1 MYFFCQLCNYSLLT
15 ERAEPW
21 KLVADTRVT
30 GSKDLVASSS
40 ASGGNSCF
48 LFNYIARVTSR
59 HNNQLMDQIT
69 DCWVS
74 FPLKHNN
81 VILITETET
90 SPPAS
95 LLYFT

>member
-40 ASGGNSCF
+40 ASGGNILRIRDKSIPF
-48 LFNYIARVTSR
+48 QQLKSSGAR
-59 HNNQLMDQIT
+59 I
-69 DCWVS
+69 
-74 FPLKHNN
+74 
-81 VILITETET
+81 
-90 SPPAS
+90 
-95 LLYFT
+95 

>member
-40 ASGGNSCF
+40 ASGGNRQYQTEWLWRLVGCKTKWGK
-48 LFNYIARVTSR
+48 AVTR
-59 HNNQLMDQIT
+59 QATATWRKAPGQLGR
-69 DCWVS
+69 
-74 FPLKHNN
+74 
-81 VILITETET
+81 
-90 SPPAS
+90 
-95 LLYFT
+95 